1 VNELILL
8 VDDESSIIQHLSL
21 ERQGLHIISDNDGE
35 AALATV
41 ASVTG
46 VGYKLVITS
55 GGESKSIFA

>member
-1 VNELILL
+1 MC
-8 VDDESSIIQHLSL
+8 L

>member
-8 VDDESSIIQHLSL
+8 VDDESSIIQHLSMCL
-21 ERQGLHIISDNDGE
+21 E
-35 AALATV
+35 LATV